1 MFTDTENDN
10 LRTADNPSIR
20 LNRDHQES
28 AHASHADTTGD
39 YGHPESAHASHAD
52 TAGDSGH
59 INEQHGETRN
69 ERSEAG
75 SFSNQD
81 CVPIMPSSSG
91 HTSLP
96 SRRSTRF
103 YNPKPLVQELASRA
117 ASRAMVDATKNIVSQ
132 IQHTNLRFPGKPYLV
147 TVPYR
152 LIF

>member
-69 ERSEAG
+69 ERSEAERSNPPTDG
-75 SFSNQD
+75 SEALQLESGVLTAKLQFLSSVGRRTCNGSNKMEN
-81 CVPIMPSSSG
+81 MPFPFVVELE
-91 HTSLP
+91 TTLP
-96 SRRSTRF
+96 P
-103 YNPKPLVQELASRA
+103 N
-117 ASRAMVDATKNIVSQ
+117 
-132 IQHTNLRFPGKPYLV
+132 
-147 TVPYR
+147 
-152 LIF
+152 

>member
-69 ERSEAG
+69 ERSEA
-75 SFSNQD
+75 
-81 CVPIMPSSSG
+81 
-91 HTSLP
+91 
-96 SRRSTRF
+96 
-103 YNPKPLVQELASRA
+103 ELASRA